1 MPTELVHLVNPAVV
15 SEAIER
21 AAAEAKAL
29 ELLDSGLWCDVRVL
43 PAEGKQV
50 VRARDLQGQQ
60 QHAHD
65 LGHAHAAVG
74 KRAHSARDDRHF
86 DTRLLSRGIE
96 YPILSA

>member
-43 PAEGKQV
+43 PAEGSKWCV
-50 VRARDLQGQQ
+50 
-60 QHAHD
+60 HATYKGNSSTHMISGT
-65 LGHAHAAVG
+65 L
-74 KRAHSARDDRHF
+74 
-86 DTRLLSRGIE
+86 TLL
-96 YPILSA
+96 